1 MKDFETILEE
11 TGEYGIVQEIK
22 HPIVTLS
29 GLARAK
35 PNEVVMTEGGVLGE
49 VFSIGKDSIKIF
61 IFSKDPVRVG
71 TRVVRTDLY
80 LAVHVGDEL
89 LGHVITPLGNSMF
102 KNDEFQK
109 PKELRE
115 LDQDVRKIHER
126 ARIMKPLSTGVT
138 VVDLMVP
145 LGKGQREL
153 VIGDRKTGKTA
164 FLNTLIRSQINE
176 GSIII
181 YAAIGKKKGEIKR
194 MVEYFQKQKMME
206 HIIVIATDSQD
217 PPSLIFQTPYTAM
230 TIAEYFRDKG
240 QDVLVLY
247 DDLTTHAKFYRELA
261 LLGDRFPGRDSYPG
275 DIFYVHAK
283 LLERAGNIKFGADG
297 ASAITCMALVE
308 TIEGDLTGYIQTNL
322 MGITDGHIFFD
333 SNAFYNGRRPAINIA
348 VSVTR
353 VGKQTQTKLK
363 KEVGRILSAFLAK
376 YEKIQNFSHFG
387 TELSPDIVQTL
398 KRGEKLYELFDQHY
412 DMALPGSVQLI
423 LLGMVW
429 LGIFDHE
436 ETGSMDL
443 YKLALIKAHENEEVR
458 KRLYSYTEADTFD
471 ELITN
476 IKSHAEEIIT
486 LCKTSSES
494 TPKSS

>member
-1 MKDFETILEE
+1 MKDFDTLLEE
-11 TGEYGIVQEIK
+11 TGEFGIVQEIK

-29 GLARAK
+29 GLPHAK
-35 PNEVVMTEGGVLGE
+35 PSEVVLTENGVLGE
-49 VFSIGKDSIKIF
+49 VYSIEKNAIKIF
-61 IFSKDPVRVG
+61 IFSKDPLKVG
-71 TRVVRTDLY
+71 TKVVRTNLY
-80 LAVHVGDEL
+80 LAVHVGEEL
-89 LGHVITPLGNSMF
+89 LGHVITPLGDPMF
-102 KNDEFQK
+102 RNDEFKK

-126 ARIMKPLSTGVT
+126 ARIVKPLSTGVT

-164 FLNTLIRSQINE
+164 FLNTIIRTQIAE
-176 GSIII
+176 GSVVI

-194 MVEYFQKQKMME
+194 MVEYFQKEDLMKNMIM
-206 HIIVIATDSQD
+206 VATDSQD

-240 QDVLVLY
+240 QDALVLF

-283 LLERAGNIKFGADG
+283 LLERAGNIRFGEDG
-297 ASAITCMALVE
+297 ASAITCLALVE

-348 VSVTR
+348 ISVTR

-376 YEKIQNFSHFG
+376 YEKIQNFSQFG
-387 TELSPDIVQTL
+387 TELSPDVIQTL

-436 ETGSMDL
+436 QPGSMDN
-443 YKLALIKAHENEEVR
+443 YKRSLIDGYKKEEIR
-458 KRLYSYTEADTFD
+458 TKLDTFVQAESFD
-471 ELITN
+471 QLVTN
-476 IKSHAEEIIT
+476 IKTHAEEIII
-486 LCKTSSES
+486 LCKTNNAS
-494 TPKSS
+494 TQKSN